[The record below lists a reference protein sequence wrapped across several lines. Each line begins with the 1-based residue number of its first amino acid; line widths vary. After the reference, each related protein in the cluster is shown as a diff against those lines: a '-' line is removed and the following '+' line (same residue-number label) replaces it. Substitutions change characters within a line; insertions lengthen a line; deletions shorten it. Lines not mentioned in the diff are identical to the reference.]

1 MPQGF
6 NQRMD
11 IILLE
16 LLLVLGV
23 FIGLGV
29 WQLYDVN
36 KALKEE
42 NEKIGPKNKLT
53 DRDEQ
58 SEILNQQDER

>member
-1 MPQGF
+1 
-6 NQRMD
+6 MD

-23 FIGLGV
+23 VIGLGV

-36 KALKEE
+36 KAIKKHDGETDLKQ
-42 NEKIGPKNKLT
+42 NLT
-53 DRDEQ
+53 DQNDQNDQNETP
-58 SEILNQQDER
+58 NQQDER

>member
-1 MPQGF
+1 
-6 NQRMD
+6 MD

-23 FIGLGV
+23 FIGLGA

-36 KALKEE
+36 KAIKEE
-42 NEKIGPKNKLT
+42 NEEIEAKNKLT
-53 DRDEQ
+53 DRDKQ
-58 SEILNQQDER
+58 SETPNQQDER

>member
-1 MPQGF
+1 
-6 NQRMD
+6 MD

-36 KALKEE
+36 KAIKEE
-42 NEKIGPKNKLT
+42 NEEIEAKNKLT
-53 DRDEQ
+53 DRDKQ
-58 SEILNQQDER
+58 SETPNQQDER